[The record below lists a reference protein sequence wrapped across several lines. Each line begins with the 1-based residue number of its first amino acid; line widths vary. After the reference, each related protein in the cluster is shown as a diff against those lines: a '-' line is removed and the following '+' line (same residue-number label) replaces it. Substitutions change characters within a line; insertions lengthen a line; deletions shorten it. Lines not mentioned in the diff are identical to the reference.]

1 MNLHD
6 IVPTQKRS
14 PQFKSTHVKAAVQT
28 ADQIQQLEVI
38 RHRDDL
44 NREDARRLEGI
55 IEKMSESFTTQRRRI
70 ADSAGALPGAL
81 WITQGDPLTQFARSP
96 RVALSSLRDLADA
109 FGFVIL
115 PWGYFTGGDKA
126 TLAVAENI
134 GAFVDEAELDDRYI
148 PYVLCPVTYYSLEKH
163 VAADDDLPIHPG
175 PFGQAFMGINMSIPM
190 FRQLARRV
198 GTLESKAQ
206 SASVRLDSVETEL
219 ANLARRLGEIQ
230 RAEERRQREAA
241 IVREQAREAAAL
253 ASKLAAVRRFIPYDP
268 MLIAIPS
275 DKDIHSDAIAVVGPC
290 WGPDFDDIVAV
301 SRGYKRIPGQR
312 KMISRI
318 GW

>member
-6 IVPTQKRS
+6 IVPTEKRI
-14 PQFKSTHVKAAVQT
+14 PKFKPTQVRAAIKT
-28 ADQIQQLEVI
+28 ADQVIQLNAI
-38 RHRDDL
+38 RERGDL
-44 NREDARRLEGI
+44 SREDSRSLGVI
-55 IEKMSESFTTQRRRI
+55 IDKLGESFTTQRRDI
-70 ADSAGALPGAL
+70 ADSAGALPEAL
-81 WITQGDPLTQFARSP
+81 WVTTGDPLTQFARSP

-115 PWGYFTGGDKA
+115 PWGYFTGTGKA
-126 TLAVAENI
+126 TSAVMQSI
-134 GAFVDEAELDDRYI
+134 DAFVDEAELDDRFI
-148 PYVLCPVTYYSLEKH
+148 PYVLCPVTYYNLERH
-163 VAADDDLPIHPG
+163 VAADDDLPIYPG
-175 PFGQAFMGINMSIPM
+175 SFGHAFMGINMSIPM

-198 GTLESKAQ
+198 GTLEAKAQ
-206 SASVRLDSVETEL
+206 NTSIRLDSVETEL

-241 IVREQAREAAAL
+241 IAREQAREAAAL
-253 ASKLAAVRRFIPYDP
+253 ASKLAAVRQFIPYDP

-290 WGPDFDDIVAV
+290 WGPDFDDVVAV

>member
-6 IVPTQKRS
+6 IVPTQKCVAK
-14 PQFKSTHVKAAVQT
+14 FKPTHVKAAVQT
-28 ADQIQQLEVI
+28 AEQIQQLEVI
-38 RHRDDL
+38 RYREDISRDDS
-44 NREDARRLEGI
+44 RALERI
-55 IEKMSESFTTQRRRI
+55 VEKMGESFTAQRRNI
-70 ADSAGALPGAL
+70 ADSAGALPEAL
-81 WITQGDPLTQFARSP
+81 WFKPGDPLTQFARSP
-96 RVALSSLRDLADA
+96 RVALGSLRGLADA

-115 PWGYFTGGDKA
+115 PWGYFAGGDKA
-126 TLAVAENI
+126 TSAVSERI
-134 GAFVDEAELDDRYI
+134 EAFVGEAELDDRYV

-241 IVREQAREAAAL
+241 IAREQAREAAAL
-253 ASKLAAVRRFIPYDP
+253 AARLATVRQFIPYDP
-268 MLIAIPS
+268 MLIALPS
-275 DKDIHSDAIAVVGPC
+275 GKDIHSDAVAVVGPC
-290 WGPDFDDIVAV
+290 WGPDFEDIVAV

-312 KMISRI
+312 RMIDRI